1 MRRGAP
7 SARAP
12 LDAPPQRFIFPPDP
26 PPALTGP
33 APFAIAQNKPK
44 GAHVNEKAE
53 KHEFKAEVS
62 ALLRLVTNSLYTN
75 REIFLRE
82 LLSNASDALDKARFQ
97 GLVDH
102 ELRDRDA
109 KAAIQ
114 VHADEQA
121 GVLVIEDNGIGM
133 TRDEVAKNLGTIA
146 HSGTL
151 NFLERAKA
159 QQENGQKPDLNLIG
173 QFGVGFYSAFMVADR
188 IDVYSLSAVQGS
200 EAVHWSST
208 GDGTFTIGTSERE
221 LRGTRI
227 ELHLK
232 AEAREFLERYRLES
246 IIRRYSNYVMH
257 PIRVQVRDKDGKQD
271 DEKQVNEA
279 TAFWTRPAKEL
290 KAEDYKEFYKH
301 VMGGFVLPG
310 DEPLGHLHVSADA
323 PIQYVALL
331 YIPGKPPADMFQED
345 RKSLQLFA
353 RRVLIIDNCDKLLPP
368 YLRFMRGVVDSE
380 DLPLNVSRE
389 MLQEHGTL
397 NAIRRQ
403 LTRKV
408 FKLLNDIASERPD
421 DYVKVWD
428 NFGAVLKEGL
438 HTDHAQQ
445 EEIMGLLRFRSSQSD
460 GKLISLADYVASMPE
475 GQEAIYY
482 ITGESQE
489 AVARSPHLEA
499 CTSRGYQVLF
509 LTDPIDEWVVQDLPD
524 FKDKPLRSVTQGD
537 LDIPTKDD
545 EKPDDSKTDIA
556 PALGKARELLSDR
569 VKDVRASKRLRESA
583 SCLVDDEGG
592 LSRNMERIL
601 KAARQNVPSRQ
612 RILELNPDH
621 PFVQAVSKLASDS
634 PDDARV
640 GTWLELLYDQAALA
654 EGVVADPAG
663 MVKRIQS
670 VLNSAIKV

>member
-1 MRRGAP
+1 
-7 SARAP
+7 
-12 LDAPPQRFIFPPDP
+12 
-26 PPALTGP
+26 
-33 APFAIAQNKPK
+33 
-44 GAHVNEKAE
+44 VNEKAE

-109 KAAIQ
+109 RPVIQ
-114 VHADEQA
+114 VHADEAA
-121 GVLVIEDNGIGM
+121 GLLVIEDNGIGM
-133 TRDEVAKNLGTIA
+133 TRDEVTKNLGTIA

-159 QQENGQKPDLNLIG
+159 QQESGQKPDLNLIG

-200 EAVHWSST
+200 EPVHWSST
-208 GDGTFTIGTSERE
+208 GDGTFTLGTSERE

-271 DEKQVNEA
+271 EEKQVNEA
-279 TAFWTRPAKEL
+279 TAFWMRPAKDL
-290 KAEDYKEFYKH
+290 KPEDYKEFYKH

-368 YLRFMRGVVDSE
+368 YLRFMRGIVDSE

-421 DYVKVWD
+421 DYAKVWD

-438 HTDHAQQ
+438 HTDHSQQ
-445 EEIMGLLRFRSSQSD
+445 DEIMGLLRFRSSQSD
-460 GKLISLADYVASMPE
+460 GKLVSLADYVASMPE

-509 LTDPIDEWVVQDLPD
+509 MTDPIDEWVVQDLPNY
-524 FKDKPLRSVTQGD
+524 KDKPLRSVTQGD
-537 LDIPTKDD
+537 LDIPAKDD
-545 EKPDDSKTDIA
+545 DKQDDSKTDIA

-601 KAARQNVPSRQ
+601 KAARQNVPTRQ

-621 PFVQAVSKLASDS
+621 PFVQAVSKLASES
-634 PDDARV
+634 PSDARV

>member
-1 MRRGAP
+1 M
-7 SARAP
+7 
-12 LDAPPQRFIFPPDP
+12 
-26 PPALTGP
+26 
-33 APFAIAQNKPK
+33 
-44 GAHVNEKAE
+44 
-53 KHEFKAEVS
+53 
-62 ALLRLVTNSLYTN
+62 TNSLYTN

-109 KAAIQ
+109 KPKIQ
-114 VHADEQA
+114 VHADEQN
-121 GVLVIEDNGIGM
+121 GVLVLEDNGIGM
-133 TRDEVAKNLGTIA
+133 TRDEIAKNLGTIA

-151 NFLERAKA
+151 NFLERARA
-159 QQENGQKPDLNLIG
+159 QQESGQKPDLNLIG
-173 QFGVGFYSAFMVADR
+173 QFGVGFYSAFMVAER

-200 EAVHWSST
+200 EPVHWSST
-208 GDGTFTIGTSERE
+208 GDGTFTLGASERE

-232 AEAREFLERYRLES
+232 PDAREFLERYRLES

-257 PIRVQVRDKDGKQD
+257 PIRVQVRDKDGKED
-271 DEKQVNEA
+271 EEKQVNEA
-279 TAFWTRPAKEL
+279 TAFWMRPAKDL
-290 KAEDYKEFYKH
+290 KPDDYKEFYKH

-310 DEPLGHLHVSADA
+310 DEPLGHIHVSADA

-331 YIPGKPPADMFQED
+331 YLPGKPPADMFQED

-368 YLRFMRGVVDSE
+368 YLRFMRGIVDSE

-408 FKLLNDIASERPD
+408 FKLLADIASERPD

-438 HTDHAQQ
+438 HTDHSQQ
-445 EEIMGLLRFRSSQSD
+445 EEIMNLLRFRSSHSD
-460 GKLISLADYVASMPE
+460 GKLVSLADYVASMPE

-482 ITGESQE
+482 ITGESLE

-499 CTSRGYQVLF
+499 CQSRGYQVLF
-509 LTDPIDEWVVQDLPD
+509 MTDPIDEWVVQDLPN

-537 LDIPTKDD
+537 LDIP
-545 EKPDDSKTDIA
+545 EKPEDNKEDDPKTDIA
-556 PALGKARELLSDR
+556 AALGKARELLSDR

-601 KAARQNVPSRQ
+601 KAARQNVPTRQ

-621 PFVQAVSKLASDS
+621 PFVQAVSKLASES
-634 PDDARV
+634 PGDARV
-640 GTWLELLYDQAALA
+640 DTWLELLYDQAALA

-670 VLNSAIKV
+670 VLNSAIKI

>member
-1 MRRGAP
+1 M
-7 SARAP
+7 
-12 LDAPPQRFIFPPDP
+12 
-26 PPALTGP
+26 
-33 APFAIAQNKPK
+33 
-44 GAHVNEKAE
+44 NEKAAE

-109 KAAIQ
+109 KPKIQ
-114 VHADEQA
+114 VHADEQN
-121 GVLVIEDNGIGM
+121 GVLVLEDNGIGM
-133 TRDEVAKNLGTIA
+133 TRDEIARNLGTIA

-173 QFGVGFYSAFMVADR
+173 QFGVGFYSAFMVAER
-188 IDVYSLSAVQGS
+188 IDVYSLSATQGS
-200 EAVHWSST
+200 EPVHWSST
-208 GDGTFTIGTSERE
+208 GDGTFTLGASERE

-232 AEAREFLERYRLES
+232 PDAREFLERYRLES

-257 PIRVQVRDKDGKQD
+257 PIRVQVRDKDGKED
-271 DEKQVNEA
+271 EEKQVNEA
-279 TAFWTRPAKEL
+279 TAFWMRPAKDL
-290 KAEDYKEFYKH
+290 KPDDYKEFYKH

-310 DEPLGHLHVSADA
+310 DEPLGHLHISADA

-331 YIPGKPPADMFQED
+331 YLPGKPPADMFQED

-368 YLRFMRGVVDSE
+368 YLRFMRGIVDSE

-408 FKLLNDIASERPD
+408 FKLLADIASERPD

-438 HTDHAQQ
+438 HTDHSQQ
-445 EEIMGLLRFRSSQSD
+445 EEIMNLLRFRSSHSD
-460 GKLISLADYVASMPE
+460 GKLVSLADYVASMPE

-482 ITGESQE
+482 ITGESLE

-499 CTSRGYQVLF
+499 CQSRGYQVLF
-509 LTDPIDEWVVQDLPD
+509 MTDPIDEWVVQDLPN

-537 LDIPTKDD
+537 LDIP
-545 EKPDDSKTDIA
+545 EKPEDNKEDDPKTDIA
-556 PALGKARELLSDR
+556 AALGKARELLSDR

-601 KAARQNVPSRQ
+601 KAARQNVPTRQ

-621 PFVQAVSKLASDS
+621 PFVQAVSKLASES
-634 PDDARV
+634 PGDARV
-640 GTWLELLYDQAALA
+640 DTWLELLYDQAALA

-670 VLNSAIKV
+670 ILNNAIKV

>member
-1 MRRGAP
+1 M
-7 SARAP
+7 
-12 LDAPPQRFIFPPDP
+12 
-26 PPALTGP
+26 
-33 APFAIAQNKPK
+33 
-44 GAHVNEKAE
+44 NEKAE

-97 GLVDH
+97 GLVDAS
-102 ELRDRDA
+102 LRDRGA
-109 KAAIQ
+109 KAVIH
-114 VHADEQA
+114 VHADEQT

-133 TRDEVAKNLGTIA
+133 TRDEVAQNLGTIA

-151 NFLERAKA
+151 NFLERAKS
-159 QQENGQKPDLNLIG
+159 QQESGQKPDLNLIG
-173 QFGVGFYSAFMVADR
+173 QFGVGFYSAFMVADH
-188 IDVYSLSAVQGS
+188 IDVYSLSAVEGS
-200 EAVHWSST
+200 EPVHWSSS
-208 GDGTFTIGTSERE
+208 GDGTFTLGTSERE

-232 AEAREFLERYRLES
+232 PEAREFLERYRLES

-257 PIRVQVRDKDGKQD
+257 PIRVQVRDKDGKED
-271 DEKQVNEA
+271 EEKQVNEA
-279 TAFWTRPAKEL
+279 TAFWTRPAKDL
-290 KAEDYKEFYKH
+290 KPEDYKEFYKH

-397 NAIRRQ
+397 SAIRRQ

-408 FKLLNDIASERPD
+408 FKLLADIASEHPD
-421 DYVKVWD
+421 DYVTVWD

-438 HTDHAQQ
+438 HTDHTQQ
-445 EEIMGLLRFRSSQSD
+445 EEIMNLLRFRSSQSD
-460 GKLISLADYVASMPE
+460 GKLVSLADYVASMPE

-482 ITGESQE
+482 ITGESPE

-499 CTSRGYQVLF
+499 CASRGYQVLF
-509 LTDPIDEWVVQDLPD
+509 MTDPIDEWVVQDLPN

-545 EKPDDSKTDIA
+545 EPQDDSKTDIA
-556 PALGKARELLSDR
+556 PVLGKARALLSDR
-569 VKDVRASKRLRESA
+569 VKDVRPSKRLRESA

-621 PFVQAVSKLASDS
+621 PFVQALSKLVSAS
-634 PDDARV
+634 PDDPRV
-640 GTWLELLYDQAALA
+640 APWLELLYDQAALA

-670 VLNSAIKV
+670 VLNSAIKA

>member
-1 MRRGAP
+1 M
-7 SARAP
+7 
-12 LDAPPQRFIFPPDP
+12 
-26 PPALTGP
+26 
-33 APFAIAQNKPK
+33 
-44 GAHVNEKAE
+44 NEKAE

-97 GLVDH
+97 GLVDQT
-102 ELRDRDA
+102 LRDRDA
-109 KAAIQ
+109 KPAIQ

-133 TRDEVAKNLGTIA
+133 TREEIAQNLGTIA
-146 HSGTL
+146 HSGTMA
-151 NFLERAKA
+151 FLERAKA
-159 QQENGQKPDLNLIG
+159 QQESGQKPDLNLIG

-188 IDVYSLSAVQGS
+188 IDVYSLSAQQDHG
-200 EAVHWSST
+200 AVHWSST
-208 GDGTFTIGTSERE
+208 GDGTFTIGASERE
-221 LRGTRI
+221 VRGTRI

-232 AEAREFLERYRLES
+232 ADAREFLERYRLES
-246 IIRRYSNYVMH
+246 VIRRYSNYVMH
-257 PIRVQVRDKDGKQD
+257 PIRLQVQDKDGKED
-271 DEKQVNEA
+271 EEKQVNEA
-279 TAFWTRPAKEL
+279 SAFWMRPAKEL
-290 KAEDYKEFYKH
+290 TEADYKEFYKH

-310 DEPLGHLHVSADA
+310 DEPAGHLHISADA
-323 PIQYVALL
+323 PIQFVALL
-331 YIPGKPPADMFQED
+331 YIPGKPPADLFQED

-368 YLRFMRGVVDSE
+368 YLRFIRGVVDSE

-389 MLQEHGTL
+389 MLQEHNTL

-408 FKLLNDIASERPD
+408 LKQLADIASERPD
-421 DYVKVWD
+421 DYTKVWD
-428 NFGAVLKEGL
+428 NFGAVIKEGL
-438 HTDHAQQ
+438 HTDGGHQ
-445 EEIMGLLRFRSSQSD
+445 EELVGLLRFRSSQSD
-460 GKLISLADYVASMPE
+460 GKLVSLADYVAAMPE

-482 ITGESQE
+482 ITGESAD
-489 AVARSPHLEA
+489 AVAISPHLEA
-499 CTSRGYQVLF
+499 CKARGYQVLF
-509 LTDPIDEWVVQDLPD
+509 MTDPIDEWVVQDLPN

-537 LDIPTKDD
+537 LDIPKKDD
-545 EKPDDSKTDIA
+545 EKDEDRADIA
-556 PALGKARELLSDR
+556 PVLGKARDLLSSR

-601 KAARQNVPSRQ
+601 KAARQNVPTRQ

-621 PFVQAVSKLASDS
+621 PFVQAVSKIAAENPADE
-634 PDDARV
+634 RV
-640 GTWLELLYDQAALA
+640 GTWVELLYDQAALA

-670 VLNSAIKV
+670 VLNSSVKS

>member
-1 MRRGAP
+1 M
-7 SARAP
+7 
-12 LDAPPQRFIFPPDP
+12 
-26 PPALTGP
+26 
-33 APFAIAQNKPK
+33 
-44 GAHVNEKAE
+44 NEKSE

-97 GLVDH
+97 GLVDSS
-102 ELRDRDA
+102 LRDRDA
-109 KAAIQ
+109 KPAIT
-114 VHADEQA
+114 VHADEQS

-151 NFLERAKA
+151 NFLERARA
-159 QQENGQKPDLNLIG
+159 QQESGQKPDLNLIG

-188 IDVYSLSAVQGS
+188 IDVYTLSATPDA
-200 EAVHWSST
+200 EPAHWSST
-208 GDGTFTIGTSERE
+208 GDGTFTLGTSERE
-221 LRGTRI
+221 VRGTRI

-232 AEAREFLERYRLES
+232 PEAREFLERYRLETV
-246 IIRRYSNYVMH
+246 IRRYSNYVMH
-257 PIRVQVRDKDGKQD
+257 PIRVQVRDKDGKED
-271 DEKQVNEA
+271 EEKQVNEA
-279 TAFWTRPAKEL
+279 TAFWMRPAKDLSE
-290 KAEDYKEFYKH
+290 ADYKEFYKH

-310 DEPLGHLHVSADA
+310 DEPLGHLHIHADA
-323 PIQYVALL
+323 PIQFVALL
-331 YIPGKPPADMFQED
+331 YIPGKPPADLFMED

-353 RRVLIIDNCDKLLPP
+353 RRVLIIDSCDKLLPP
-368 YLRFMRGVVDSE
+368 YLRFVRGIVDSE

-389 MLQEHGTL
+389 MLQEHNTL

-408 FKLLNDIASERPD
+408 FKQLGDIASERPD
-421 DYVKVWD
+421 DYAKIWD

-438 HTDHAQQ
+438 HTDHSQQ
-445 EEIMGLLRFRSSQSD
+445 DEIMGLLRFRSSKSD
-460 GKLISLADYVASMPE
+460 GKLISLADYVAGMPE

-482 ITGESQE
+482 ITGESLD

-499 CTSRGYQVLF
+499 CTARGYQVLF
-509 LTDPIDEWVVQDLPD
+509 MTDPIDEWVVQDLPN

-537 LDIPTKDD
+537 LDIPEKSAED
-545 EKPDDSKTDIA
+545 KPDDGKTDIA

-601 KAARQNVPSRQ
+601 KAARQNVPTRQ
-612 RILELNPDH
+612 RILELNPEH
-621 PFVQAVSKLASDS
+621 PFVQAVSKLASENPADE
-634 PDDARV
+634 RV

-670 VLNSAIKV
+670 VLNSAIKP

>member
-1 MRRGAP
+1 M
-7 SARAP
+7 
-12 LDAPPQRFIFPPDP
+12 
-26 PPALTGP
+26 
-33 APFAIAQNKPK
+33 
-44 GAHVNEKAE
+44 NEKAE

-97 GLVDH
+97 GLVDQ

-109 KAAIQ
+109 KPVIQ
-114 VHADEQA
+114 VHADEQN
-121 GVLVIEDNGIGM
+121 GVLVLEDNGIGM
-133 TRDEVAKNLGTIA
+133 TREEITQNLGTIA

-151 NFLERAKA
+151 NFLERARA
-159 QQENGQKPDLNLIG
+159 QQESGQKPDLNLIG

-200 EAVHWSST
+200 EPVHWSST
-208 GDGTFTIGTSERE
+208 GDGTFTLGTSERE

-232 AEAREFLERYRLES
+232 PEAHEFLERYRLES

-257 PIRVQVRDKDGKQD
+257 PIRVQVRDKDGKED
-271 DEKQVNEA
+271 EEKQVHEA
-279 TAFWTRPAKEL
+279 AAFWMRPAKEL
-290 KAEDYKEFYKH
+290 KLDDYKEFYKH

-310 DEPLGHLHVSADA
+310 DEPLGHLHISADA

-345 RKSLQLFA
+345 RKSIQLFA
-353 RRVLIIDNCDKLLPP
+353 RRVLIIDSCDKLLPA
-368 YLRFMRGVVDSE
+368 YLRFMRGIVDSE

-389 MLQEHGTL
+389 MLQEHNTL
-397 NAIRRQ
+397 SAIRRQ

-408 FKLLNDIASERPD
+408 FKLLADIASERPD
-421 DYVKVWD
+421 DYTKVWD

-438 HTDHAQQ
+438 HTDHSQQ
-445 EEIMGLLRFRSSQSD
+445 EEIMNLLRFRSSQSD
-460 GKLISLADYVASMPE
+460 SKLVSLADYVASMPE

-482 ITGESQE
+482 ITGESQQS
-489 AVARSPHLEA
+489 VARSPHLEA

-509 LTDPIDEWVVQDLPD
+509 MTDPIDEWVVQDLPN

-537 LDIPTKDD
+537 LDIPEKADD
-545 EKPDDSKTDIA
+545 NKDDSKTDIT
-556 PALGKARELLSDR
+556 PALGKARELLADR

-601 KAARQNVPSRQ
+601 KAARQNVPTRQ

-621 PFVQAVSKLASDS
+621 PFVQAVSKLASEAPGDE
-634 PDDARV
+634 RV

-670 VLNSAIKV
+670 VLNNAIKV

>member
-1 MRRGAP
+1 M
-7 SARAP
+7 
-12 LDAPPQRFIFPPDP
+12 
-26 PPALTGP
+26 
-33 APFAIAQNKPK
+33 
-44 GAHVNEKAE
+44 NEKAE

-97 GLVDH
+97 GLVDQ

-109 KAAIQ
+109 KPKIQ
-114 VHADEQA
+114 VHADEQT
-121 GVLVIEDNGIGM
+121 GLLVIEDTGIGM
-133 TRDEVAKNLGTIA
+133 TRDEIAKNLGTIA

-151 NFLERAKA
+151 SFLERAKA

-200 EAVHWSST
+200 EPVHWSST
-208 GDGTFTIGTSERE
+208 GDGTFTLGTSERE

-232 AEAREFLERYRLES
+232 EDAREFLERYRLES

-257 PIRVQVRDKDGKQD
+257 PIRVQVRDKDGKD
-271 DEKQVNEA
+271 DEEKQVNEA
-279 TAFWTRPAKEL
+279 SAFWMRPAKDL
-290 KAEDYKEFYKH
+290 KPDDYKEFYKH
-301 VMGGFVLPG
+301 VMGGFVMPG
-310 DEPLGHLHVSADA
+310 DEPLGHIHVSADA

-331 YIPGKPPADMFQED
+331 YLPGKPPADMFQED

-368 YLRFMRGVVDSE
+368 YLRFMRGIVDSE

-397 NAIRRQ
+397 SAIRRQ

-408 FKLLNDIASERPD
+408 FKLLADIASERPD
-421 DYVKVWD
+421 DYIKVWD

-438 HTDHAQQ
+438 HTDHSQQ
-445 EEIMGLLRFRSSQSD
+445 EEIMNLLRFRSSHSD
-460 GKLISLADYVASMPE
+460 GKLVSLADYVASMPE

-482 ITGESQE
+482 ITGESLE

-499 CTSRGYQVLF
+499 CHARGYQVLF
-509 LTDPIDEWVVQDLPD
+509 MTDPIDEWVVQDLPN

-537 LDIPTKDD
+537 LDIP
-545 EKPDDSKTDIA
+545 EKPEENQDDSKTDIA
-556 PALGKARELLSDR
+556 AALGKARELLSDR

-621 PFVQAVSKLASDS
+621 PFVQAVSKLASES

-670 VLNSAIKV
+670 VLNSAIKL

>member
-1 MRRGAP
+1 M
-7 SARAP
+7 
-12 LDAPPQRFIFPPDP
+12 
-26 PPALTGP
+26 
-33 APFAIAQNKPK
+33 
-44 GAHVNEKAE
+44 NEKAE

-97 GLVDH
+97 GLVDSN
-102 ELRDRDA
+102 LRDRDA
-109 KAAIQ
+109 KPAIH
-114 VHADEQA
+114 VHADEQS

-133 TRDEVAKNLGTIA
+133 TRDEVAQNLGTIA

-151 NFLERAKA
+151 SFLERAKA
-159 QQENGQKPDLNLIG
+159 QQEGGQKPDLNLIG

-188 IDVYSLSAVQGS
+188 IDVYSLSAQPDQT
-200 EAVHWSST
+200 AVHWSST
-208 GDGTFTIGTSERE
+208 GDGTFTLGTSERE

-232 AEAREFLERYRLES
+232 PEAREFLERYRLETV
-246 IIRRYSNYVMH
+246 IRRYSNYVMH
-257 PIRVQVRDKDGKQD
+257 PILVQVQDKDGKQD
-271 DEKQVNEA
+271 EEKQVNEA
-279 TAFWTRPAKEL
+279 TAFWMRPAKDLSE
-290 KAEDYKEFYKH
+290 ADYKEFYKH
-301 VMGGFVLPG
+301 VMGGFVMPG
-310 DEPLGHLHVSADA
+310 DEPLGHLHISADA
-323 PIQYVALL
+323 PIQFVALL
-331 YIPGKPPADMFQED
+331 YIPGKPPADLFMED

-353 RRVLIIDNCDKLLPP
+353 RRVLILESCDKLLPP
-368 YLRFMRGVVDSE
+368 YLRFVRGIVDSE

-389 MLQEHGTL
+389 MLQEHNAL

-408 FKLLNDIASERPD
+408 FKQLADIASERPD
-421 DYVKVWD
+421 DYAKVWD

-438 HTDHAQQ
+438 HTDHSQQ
-445 EEIMGLLRFRSSQSD
+445 EEIMNLLRFRSSTSD
-460 GKLISLADYVASMPE
+460 GKLVSLAEYVAAMPE

-482 ITGESQE
+482 ITGESLE

-499 CTSRGYQVLF
+499 CKARGYQVLF
-509 LTDPIDEWVVQDLPD
+509 MTDPIDEWVVQDLPN

-537 LDIPTKDD
+537 LDIPEKAED
-545 EKPDDSKTDIA
+545 KPDDSKSDIA
-556 PALGKARELLSDR
+556 PALGKARELLADR

-601 KAARQNVPSRQ
+601 KAARQNVPTRQ
-612 RILELNPDH
+612 RILELNPEH
-621 PFVQAVSKLASDS
+621 PFVQAVSKLASES
-634 PDDARV
+634 PSDERV

-670 VLNSAIKV
+670 VLNSAVKV

>member
-1 MRRGAP
+1 MN
-7 SARAP
+7 
-12 LDAPPQRFIFPPDP
+12 D
-26 PPALTGP
+26 
-33 APFAIAQNKPK
+33 
-44 GAHVNEKAE
+44 KAE

-97 GLVDH
+97 GLVDSS
-102 ELRDRDA
+102 LRDRDA
-109 KAAIQ
+109 KPAIQ
-114 VHADEQA
+114 VHADEQS

-133 TRDEVAKNLGTIA
+133 TRDEVALNLGTIA

-151 NFLERAKA
+151 NFLERARA
-159 QQENGQKPDLNLIG
+159 QQESGQKPDLNLIG

-188 IDVYSLSAVQGS
+188 IDVYTLSAVPEH

-208 GDGTFTIGTSERE
+208 GDGTFTLGPSQRE

-232 AEAREFLERYRLES
+232 PEAREFLERYRLETV
-246 IIRRYSNYVMH
+246 IRRYSNYVMH
-257 PIRVQVRDKDGKQD
+257 PIRVQITDKEGKED
-271 DEKQVNEA
+271 EEKQVNEA
-279 TAFWTRPAKEL
+279 TAFWMRPAKEL
-290 KAEDYKEFYKH
+290 TEADYKEFYKH
-301 VMGGFVLPG
+301 VMGGFVMPG
-310 DEPLGHLHVSADA
+310 DEPLGHLHISADA
-323 PIQYVALL
+323 PIQFVALL
-331 YIPGKPPADMFQED
+331 YIPGKPPADLFMED

-353 RRVLIIDNCDKLLPP
+353 RRVLIIDNCDKLLPA
-368 YLRFMRGVVDSE
+368 YLRFVRGIVDSE

-389 MLQEHGTL
+389 MLQEHNTL

-408 FKLLNDIASERPD
+408 LKHLADTASERPD
-421 DYVKVWD
+421 DYTKVWD
-428 NFGAVLKEGL
+428 NFGSVIKEGF
-438 HTDHAQQ
+438 HTDGGHQ
-445 EEIMGLLRFRSSQSD
+445 EELMGLLRFRSTNSD
-460 GKLISLADYVASMPE
+460 GKLVSLADYVAGMPE
-475 GQEAIYY
+475 GQDAIYY

-499 CTSRGYQVLF
+499 CLARGYQVLY
-509 LTDPIDEWVVQDLPD
+509 LTDPIDEWVVQDLPKY
-524 FKDKPLRSVTQGD
+524 KDKPLRSVTQGD
-537 LDIPTKDD
+537 LDIPEKPED
-545 EKPDDSKTDIA
+545 KPDDSKTDIG
-556 PALGKARELLSDR
+556 PALAVGRALLGEK

-601 KAARQNVPSRQ
+601 KAARQNVPTRQ
-612 RILELNPDH
+612 RILELNPEH
-621 PFVQAVSKLASDS
+621 PFVQAVSKLAKDS
-634 PDDARV
+634 PADPRV

-663 MVKRIQS
+663 MVKRIQA
-670 VLNSAIKV
+670 VLNNAIKP